1 MLRFPVILAG
11 ILVLSGVDLDAARAD
26 KATGAADL
34 AVDQVSL
41 KGGPRLLGEI
51 LGREADGT
59 LAFAVGRAWLKKT
72 HTRYFEQALKDETAE
87 TRAALTEL
95 SDRVARWRKARSADK
110 ELEFFLDKEAERVE
124 KELKALEAGTR
135 EEDAAF
141 LVLDLPPAKI
151 ERVVSQPPQRRRI
164 ALAAWREGLA
174 DIETRSAASLAQELK
189 QKKVEPADDPDALL
203 DLLPARRQND
213 AAWAAR
219 QAIVE
224 YRFRKPLDFQGAGD
238 AIFKTGEAVKADDLA
253 PLLGE
258 LLKSMLG
265 GDLLSDLIGQPQTG
279 GTDKATGKSGPGE
292 TWLASAA
299 KIAESED
306 LAGFH
311 VTRVEQDLAAK
322 RAAVETRFVARLPDG
337 SWKTIWQQTVQAD
350 ASKPRPDAERQIEND
365 PRVRAALQL
374 FKSLGAQGD
383 EQIKQAVRF
392 GAATQEA
399 QKESDSRFFEF
410 RDRHLKQLDGPVLR
424 IPPAAPPAPV
434 KPARK

>member
-1 MLRFPVILAG
+1 MSRYVAA
-11 ILVLSGVDLDAARAD
+11 LVALFVLIGSNAARAD
-26 KATGAADL
+26 KPAGVADL

-41 KGGPRLLGEI
+41 KGGPRLVGAV

-72 HTRYFEQALKDETAE
+72 HPKYFEQALREEAVE

-95 SDRVARWRKARSADK
+95 RDRIAEWRQARSADK
-110 ELEFFLDKEAERVE
+110 ELEFFLNKEADRVGM
-124 KELKALEAGTR
+124 ELKAIDAGTR

-141 LVLDLPPAKI
+141 LVLVLAPAKI
-151 ERVVSQPPQRRRI
+151 DRVVTQPPQRRRI

-174 DIETRSAASLAQELK
+174 DVETRTTASLAQELK
-189 QKKVEPADDPDALL
+189 QKKIDPVDDPDALL
-203 DLLPARRQND
+203 DLLPPRRQND

-224 YRFRKPLDFQGAGD
+224 YRFRKPLDFQGMGD
-238 AIFKTGEAVKADDLA
+238 AVVRAGENVNAADLA
-253 PLLGE
+253 PLLAD
-258 LLKSMLG
+258 LLKSLG
-265 GDLLSDLIGQPQTG
+265 GDPLSGLLDPPAARGASKG
-279 GTDKATGKSGPGE
+279 TGKNQPGE
-292 TWLASAA
+292 KWLASAV

-306 LAGFH
+306 LTGFR

-337 SWKTIWQQTVQAD
+337 SWKTAWQQTVEAD
-350 ASKPRPDAERQIEND
+350 VSKPRPEAEQQIEND

-374 FKSLGAQGD
+374 FKSLGVQGD
-383 EQIKQAVRF
+383 EQIKLAIRF

-399 QKESDSRFFEF
+399 QKEADSRFFEF

-424 IPPAAPPAPV
+424 IPPAAPPAPA
-434 KPARK
+434 KPGRK